1 MPRLDG
7 PRLDGPRLDGPRLD
21 RPRLDRP
28 VAFRGGGFAPR
39 DRTWTAVATLVGVVA
54 LWQAGTS
61 AGLIP
66 TLFLPAPVAIVRTL
80 WTLTLSGELW
90 NQLSPSLMRLGLGWI
105 LGTGFGIAIGLAVGL
120 FSALRSPAMA
130 LVSAL
135 FPIPKI
141 ALVPLFIIWFGIG
154 EGSKLATV
162 GIGVFFPT
170 VIATAGGV
178 DNVPRGLI
186 RMAQS
191 FGLSRAAIIR
201 KIVLPA
207 AMPAILSGFRV
218 TTSIAIVLLVAAEM
232 IGAERGI
239 GAFVLSSGNLYDTD
253 NLLAGIVVLS
263 LLGLAV
269 SWVIGRLERLFLNW
283 R

>member
-1 MPRLDG
+1 MPRLNG
-7 PRLDGPRLDGPRLD
+7 
-21 RPRLDRP
+21 P

-39 DRTWTAVATLVGVVA
+39 DNAWASVATLLGLVA
-54 LWQAGTS
+54 LWQLAAS
-61 AGLIP
+61 AGLIKSM
-66 TLFLPAPVAIVRTL
+66 FLPPPIAIGVAL
-80 WTLTLSGELW
+80 WHLAISGELW
-90 NQLSPSLMRLGLGWI
+90 RHLSASLMRLGIGWI
-105 LGTGFGIAIGLAVGL
+105 VGTIFGIGMGLAVGL
-120 FSALRSPAMA
+120 WSAFRSPAMA
-130 LVSAL
+130 VVAAL

-154 EGSKLATV
+154 EGSKIVTLAF
-162 GIGVFFPT
+162 GVFFPT

-186 RMAQS
+186 RMGQS
-191 FGLSRAAIIR
+191 FGLSTWTIVRT
-201 KIVLPA
+201 IVLPGA
-207 AMPAILSGFRV
+207 LPAILNGFRV
-218 TTSIAIVLLVAAEM
+218 TSSIAIVLLVAAEM

-239 GAFVLSSGNLYDTD
+239 GAFVLSAGNLYDTD

-269 SWVIGRLERLFLNW
+269 AWAIGRLERVLLTW